1 AVGERI
7 MVAVSGGP
15 LAERLVRSGRRIAER
30 RNAPW
35 LVVFVEPAGFQRWP
49 EADRERVMKAL
60 RLAEQLGGEAV
71 VIPGQNVAEELAR
84 YARARSVSEIIVGEP
99 PRSGGRFWRPSVVA
113 GLIRRRGPVDVRV
126 VSGEVEEARRPRPR
140 AAVRPVR
147 ARLLRSEHGVAG
159 ALVAAAGLGAAG
171 IMAVLPLRDPSML
184 FLAAVLLS
192 AVVGGLA
199 SSIFASI
206 LSVLVYDFFFTEPF
220 YSLRM
225 TDPQDYLSLATFLV
239 VAILTSHLTA
249 RVRDQAEAARR
260 REGRAAALYAF
271 GRAITGAAT
280 IDELCRAIATH
291 VAQALGTDAAVLLPD
306 GGRLMVSATHPAGV
320 ELDASERATAIWAW
334 EHDQTTGRGTETLPG
349 GGWLHVPFSTVR
361 GPVGV
366 LALRVERLGARLS
379 LDQRQLLEALAGQA
393 SLA

>member
-1 AVGERI
+1 
-7 MVAVSGGP
+7 
-15 LAERLVRSGRRIAER
+15 
-30 RNAPW
+30 APW

-71 VIPGQNVAEELAR
+71 VIPRQNVAEELAR
-84 YARARSVSEIIVGEP
+84 YARAPSLSEDLLGAPPPPASPPPPP
-99 PRSGGRFWRPSVVA
+99 PRPAPPGGA
-113 GLIRRRGPVDVRV
+113 GVCRRRGRASARV
-126 VSGEVEEARRPRPR
+126 VSAARQGARPPRPR

-147 ARLLRSEHGVAG
+147 SRMLRREHGVAA

-192 AVVGGLA
+192 AVMGGLA
-199 SSIFASI
+199 SSIFASV

-239 VAILTSHLTA
+239 VAVLTSHLTA

-260 REGRAAALYAF
+260 RERRAAALYASA
-271 GRAITGAAT
+271 RAITGSAT
-280 IDELCRAIATH
+280 IDELSRAIATH
-291 VAQALGTDAAVLLPD
+291 VAQALETDAAVLLPD
-306 GGRLMVSATHPAGV
+306 GGRLLVSATHPAGV
-320 ELDASERATAIWAW
+320 ELDASERATATWAW
-334 EHDQTTGRGTETLPG
+334 EHDQTAGRGTETLPG
-349 GGWLHVPFSTVR
+349 PSQ
-361 GPVGV
+361 P
-366 LALRVERLGARLS
+366 RV
-379 LDQRQLLEALAGQA
+379 
-393 SLA
+393 